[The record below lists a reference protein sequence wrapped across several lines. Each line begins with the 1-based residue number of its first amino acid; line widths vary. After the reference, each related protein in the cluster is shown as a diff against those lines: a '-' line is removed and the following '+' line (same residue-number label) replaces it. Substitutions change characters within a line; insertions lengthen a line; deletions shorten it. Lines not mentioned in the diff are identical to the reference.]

1 MKHIK
6 KLRVAM
12 AVASMFAVA
21 DMAMAASI
29 SQSGVTVAREVISTS
44 AAAAQ
49 TLRAPTVSFNY
60 SNGPTAN
67 AFSTQDFSVSL
78 QLGGDGTPTW
88 SAASINPAN
97 NFKTVNAKKQSTAAV
112 YTVVGPADPAPGG
125 IAYLRVLDV
134 VRETDNTLRYY
145 FRLENPTAAAESLS
159 DLALEFN
166 AVNANSPPVP
176 GDYVRVATLQNSI
189 NPIVGSTIGTSGG
202 AGDACGNADTRVTVR
217 ARNFIGSGASAPEGE
232 TAGLTVINNG
242 YILFAQAL
250 NVRVGRDGYTRDRQ
264 TDPTLSNQQL
274 TASPLV
280 FGATPVGTVTSMPLG
295 FVAFSNVPS
304 LSAWDTSIEDD
315 YYQYGLP
322 GTGAGPRD
330 GDLATLGVL
339 QDDGDVDVASLV
351 VVITSTN
358 GFASGASFSIT
369 NNPFGVTGGAGV
381 PGTDS
386 GAGASSVVYSADG
399 LTATVTFSHAALEAA
414 ANLAA
419 AQSLLGSLG
428 VDVDGPGSYVAPTDR
443 FYINYSVPGNTAIPL
458 SGFTAQAY
466 LQKEALSDEQTNISC
481 PGPFAGL
488 GGGVKIDVRNFFP
501 WDPANPGNE
510 WVGVIRVINNDES
523 VPADLTG
530 QYIRADGKYGKWGS
544 LGTLEPRGAIYFTN
558 KEIHDKLVNNA
569 VSPAAGILD
578 NSGAGGIAAT
588 GGEALPR
595 NTRLR
600 ISSNAA
606 STLRVQSY
614 IYNATT
620 RALVEVSAS
629 QGADFINVEAS
640 PRDHVDQDAQTGIK
654 K

>member
-1 MKHIK
+1 M
-6 KLRVAM
+6 
-12 AVASMFAVA
+12 
-21 DMAMAASI
+21 
-29 SQSGVTVAREVISTS
+29 
-44 AAAAQ
+44 
-49 TLRAPTVSFNY
+49 
-60 SNGPTAN
+60 
-67 AFSTQDFSVSL
+67 
-78 QLGGDGTPTW
+78 
-88 SAASINPAN
+88 
-97 NFKTVNAKKQSTAAV
+97 
-112 YTVVGPADPAPGG
+112 
-125 IAYLRVLDV
+125 
-134 VRETDNTLRYY
+134 
-145 FRLENPTAAAESLS
+145 SLS

-166 AVNANSPPVP
+166 AVNVTTPPVGD

-202 AGDACGNADTRVTVR
+202 AADACGNADTRITVR

-232 TAGLTVINNG
+232 TSGQTVINNG

-274 TASPLV
+274 TPSPLV
-280 FGATPVGTVTSMPLG
+280 FGPTPVGTVTSMPLG

-304 LSAWDTSIEDD
+304 LSAWDTSIQDN
-315 YYQYGLP
+315 YYQFSKP
-322 GTGAGPRD
+322 GAPPRD

-339 QDDGDVDVASLV
+339 QSDGDVDTAQLV

-369 NNPFGVTGGAGV
+369 NNPFGNTGAAAG
-381 PGTDS
+381 PGTDG
-386 GAGASSVVYSADG
+386 GAAPTTVTYSADG
-399 LTATVTFSHAALEAA
+399 LTATLTFNHAALV
-414 ANLAA
+414 AA
-419 AQSLLGSLG
+419 AQPGGDQTLLGSEGL
-428 VDVDGPGSYVAPTDR
+428 DVDGPGGTYVAPTDR
-443 FYINYSVPGNTAIPL
+443 YYINYIVPGNTAIPL

-466 LQKEALSDEQTNISC
+466 LDKELLSNEQTNISC
-481 PGPFAGL
+481 VGPFAGL

-654 K
+654 HKVNLRTVG

>member
-29 SQSGVTVAREVISTS
+29 SQSGVTVAREVISTN

-60 SNGPTAN
+60 TNGPTAN

-78 QLGGDGTPTW
+78 QLGGNGTPTW
-88 SAASINPAN
+88 SAASVDKSN
-97 NFKTVNAKKQSTAAV
+97 NWRTVNAKRQSDSSTYV
-112 YTVVGPADPAPGG
+112 VVGWNSLAPGG
-125 IAYLRVLDV
+125 SYLRVLDV
-134 VRETDNTLRYY
+134 VRESDNTLRYY
-145 FRLENPTAAAESLS
+145 FRLENPTAAAVSLS

-166 AVNANSPPVP
+166 AVNATTPPV
-176 GDYVRVATLQNSI
+176 GDVDYVRVATLQNSI
-189 NPIVGSTIGTSGG
+189 NPIVGSTIGTSGDS
-202 AGDACGNADTRVTVR
+202 ADACGNADTRITVR

-232 TAGLTVINNG
+232 TSGQTVINNG

-274 TASPLV
+274 TPSPLV
-280 FGATPVGTVTSMPLG
+280 FGPTPVGTVTSMPLG

-304 LSAWDTSIEDD
+304 LSAWDTSIQDN
-315 YYQYGLP
+315 YYQFSKP
-322 GTGAGPRD
+322 GAPPRD
-330 GDLATLGVL
+330 GDLGTLGVL
-339 QDDGDVDVASLV
+339 QDDGDVDTSQLR

-369 NNPFGVTGGAGV
+369 NNPFGNTGAAAG
-381 PGTDS
+381 PGTDG
-386 GAGASSVVYSADG
+386 GAAPTTVTYSADG
-399 LTATVTFSHAALEAA
+399 LTATLTFNHAALV
-414 ANLAA
+414 AA
-419 AQSLLGSLG
+419 AQPGVDQTLLGSEGL
-428 VDVDGPGSYVAPTDR
+428 DVDGAGSYVAPTDR
-443 FYINYSVPGNTAIPL
+443 FYINYIVPGNTAIPL

-466 LQKEALSDEQTNISC
+466 LDKELLSNEQTNISC
-481 PGPFAGL
+481 VGPFAGL